1 MAAEVVAHARGV
13 SKVYGEAPNA
23 VHALVEVDLTLL
35 RGDYVA
41 IMGPSGSGKST
52 LLHLLGLLHRPSA
65 GSLELFGQETTRIG
79 RREAA
84 RLRNREIGF
93 VFQDPLL
100 IPSLDIVENA
110 ALPLVYC
117 GIARDE
123 RMARARRLLEHV
135 GLGHR
140 LEHGAASLSGG
151 ECQRA
156 AIARA
161 LVNDPRLVLAD
172 EPTGSLDQAN
182 GRMIMETLDGLHR
195 EGRTVVV
202 VTHDPGVA
210 RHAQRTISM
219 RDGRIVG
226 REGPPGLEEGPSGP
240 IRLQA

>member
-1 MAAEVVAHARGV
+1 M
-13 SKVYGEAPNA
+13 SKDYGDAQNP
-23 VHALVEVDLTLL
+23 VRALVDVDLTLA

-52 LLHLLGLLHRPSA
+52 LLHLLGLLHRAST
-65 GSLELFGQETTRIG
+65 GTLEMFGQDSLAIG
-79 RREAA
+79 RRQAA

-100 IPSLDIVENA
+100 IPSLNIVENT

-117 GIARDE
+117 GVPRHE
-123 RMARARRLLEHV
+123 RMARARALLERM

-140 LEHGAASLSGG
+140 LEHGASALSGG
-151 ECQRA
+151 ECQRT

-161 LVNDPRLVLAD
+161 LVNDPSLVLAD

-182 GRMIMETLDGLHR
+182 GQLIMEILDGLHR
-195 EGRTVVV
+195 DGRTVVV

-210 RHAQRTISM
+210 SHARETIHM
-219 RDGRIVG
+219 RDGRIVSRQPSAG
-226 REGPPGLEEGPSGP
+226 ATVEERPSGP
-240 IRLQA
+240 VGA

>member
-1 MAAEVVAHARGV
+1 MASARSV
-13 SKVYGEAPNA
+13 SKDYGDVRNP
-23 VHALVEVDLTLL
+23 VRALAQVDLTLAS
-35 RGDYVA
+35 GDYVA

-52 LLHLLGLLHRPSA
+52 LLHLLGLLHRAS
-65 GSLELFGQETTRIG
+65 GGTLTLFGRDALTLG

-84 RLRNREIGF
+84 RLRNRQIGF

-117 GIARDE
+117 GVPRGE
-123 RMARARRLLEHV
+123 RTARARELLERL

-140 LEHGAASLSGG
+140 LEHAPSALSGG

-172 EPTGSLDQAN
+172 EPTGALDQAN
-182 GRMIMETLDGLHR
+182 GQRIMEILDGLHR
-195 EGRTVVV
+195 DGRTVVV
-202 VTHDPGVA
+202 VTHDPQIA
-210 RHAQRTISM
+210 RHAQETIHM
-219 RDGRIVG
+219 LDGRIVSRQRSPDSSVEDRPRG
-226 REGPPGLEEGPSGP
+226 PRE
-240 IRLQA
+240 A